1 MLRLSRLPRI
11 YKLAKV
17 FRVIKFMKGGAF
29 QKIILFLKLNDEY
42 TQIMKFSVITLLLL
56 HTTGCFW
63 YFLSTMEQL
72 LKTIMSEINYDSSQV
87 FLDDCIPLYF
97 KYLEQGNNP
106 EEYDH
111 LPKIQIFQIVN
122 VFLSDFL
129 FFFITN
135 FCSYKGNIH
144 SSDNKFHQ
152 FIHSS
157 DNLFH
162 QFIQ

>member
-63 YFLSTMEQL
+63 YFLSTMEDENWVT
-72 LKTIMSEINYDSSQV
+72 KFGIDNESIFVKYIASIYFV
-87 FLDDCIPLYF
+87 LYVLVTVG
-97 KYLEQGNNP
+97 Y
-106 EEYDH
+106 
-111 LPKIQIFQIVN
+111 
-122 VFLSDFL
+122 
-129 FFFITN
+129 
-135 FCSYKGNIH
+135 GNILPTNTLERTFTIIFMFFAVMMY
-144 SSDNKFHQ
+144 SYIMGVLTYSFSKLNEK
-152 FIHSS
+152 SM
-157 DNLFH
+157 
-162 QFIQ
+162 